1 MAKGFKTGGGSR
13 KGRPNKLTH
22 DLKEMIVT
30 AVNLEGGVE
39 YLRKCARD
47 NPAAFLA
54 LLGRVLPLQV
64 HGANDGPILIVTG
77 IVRPEDGIT
86 VAPQLGPSTAQ
97 PIDVTPLTSKLTH

>member
-13 KGRPNKLTH
+13 KGKPNKMTH

-64 HGANDGPILIVTG
+64 NGGDGGPILIVTG
-77 IVRPEDGIT
+77 ITRPEDLERLEREQ
-86 VAPQLGPSTAQ
+86 PQL
-97 PIDVTPLTSKLTH
+97 IDVTPSTSKLTH